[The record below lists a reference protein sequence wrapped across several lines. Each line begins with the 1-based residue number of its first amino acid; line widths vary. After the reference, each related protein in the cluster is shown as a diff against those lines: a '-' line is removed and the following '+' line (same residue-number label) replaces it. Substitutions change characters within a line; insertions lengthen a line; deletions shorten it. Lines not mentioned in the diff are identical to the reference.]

1 MVYLLIGMKSETAG
15 TQRGRT
21 RAFDLFWTE
30 VDSPKNH
37 QGGKTGGPPVETQ
50 PKFCPSRASSAADSL
65 SGFEIAP
72 SFEVSEEGGLHGTPT
87 EAFLS

>member
-50 PKFCPSRASSAADSL
+50 PKFCTSPKLAAL
-65 SGFEIAP
+65 PILFQ
-72 SFEVSEEGGLHGTPT
+72 VLK
-87 EAFLS
+87 

>member
-37 QGGKTGGPPVETQ
+37 QGAKRVDLQLKRSPN
-50 PKFCPSRASSAADSL
+50 SARRELAAL
-65 SGFEIAP
+65 PILFQ
-72 SFEVSEEGGLHGTPT
+72 VLK
-87 EAFLS
+87 